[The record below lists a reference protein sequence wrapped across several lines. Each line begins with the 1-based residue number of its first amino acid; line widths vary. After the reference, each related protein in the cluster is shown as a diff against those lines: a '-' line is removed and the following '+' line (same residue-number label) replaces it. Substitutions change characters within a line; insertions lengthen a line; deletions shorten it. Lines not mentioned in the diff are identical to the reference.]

1 MNRPATPYD
10 ELRYPGKFYPQASPG
25 RIGSVA
31 ALFGLRPPPLATS
44 RILELGCGEGG
55 HLVPIAAAC
64 PEASCLGIDA
74 SAAAIERARDF
85 AERAGVH
92 HCEFRAEDVRAF
104 PEDAGSFDYI
114 IVHGV
119 YSWVPEAAQ
128 QAILSICAR
137 HLAPEGLAYISYNAY
152 PGGHVR
158 QILRDLT
165 VFHTKDI
172 ADPAE
177 KVREARKV
185 CEFIVG
191 SMPPNTLER
200 QLFARVLGA
209 YTDSDALIR
218 YDLLAE
224 ENEPVYFLDFM
235 EGARALGL
243 QFVAESGFA
252 ARERVR
258 LPEPVQR
265 WLEAIPDRLVR
276 EQYLDFIGCSGFRQS
291 ILCRSN
297 RPLEAHPSP
306 GTLAQ
311 VYLRSS
317 LVPAAQDHLTDE
329 SEVTFRDAFGRELTC
344 SEPVPKLLYAELGA
358 AFPAA
363 LPYPQLRERI
373 EARLGPGASL
383 DALTEDKLVGLL
395 LQSDDTGALEMY
407 AQPPD
412 FPLEIG
418 AQPRASAVARLQA
431 ERGEA
436 LTVRG
441 ASGLLAADATLRTL
455 VGLLDGSRDA
465 PRLLRDWQRALG
477 VSEAPR
483 ADALERAL
491 RLLGEQGLLVA

>member
-1 MNRPATPYD
+1 MSSRSPYD
-10 ELRYPGKFYPQASPG
+10 ELHYPGKFYPQGAPS
-25 RIGSVA
+25 RIATA
-31 ALFGLRPPPLATS
+31 ATLFGVRAPPLATS

-55 HLVPIAAAC
+55 HLVPIAAAY
-64 PEASCLGIDA
+64 PQSSCLGIDSSA
-74 SAAAIERARDF
+74 SAIERARDY
-85 AERAGVH
+85 AERGGVSA
-92 HCEFRAEDVRAF
+92 CEFRAEDVRSF
-104 PEDAGSFDYI
+104 PEDAGQFDYI
-114 IVHGV
+114 LVHGV

-137 HLAPEGLAYISYNAY
+137 HLKPEGLAYLSYNAY

-158 QILRDLT
+158 QILRDLS

-172 ADPAE
+172 ADPHE
-177 KVREARKV
+177 KVREARQV
-185 CEFIVG
+185 CEFIIG
-191 SMPPNTLER
+191 AMPPNTLER
-200 QLFARVLGA
+200 QLFGRLLGA
-209 YTDSDALIR
+209 YNDSDALIR

-252 ARERVR
+252 ARERPR

-306 GTLAQ
+306 ATLAQ

-329 SEVTFRDAFGRELTC
+329 SEVKFRDAFGRELTC
-344 SEPVPKLLYAELGA
+344 SEPVPKLLYAQLGA

-363 LPYPQLRERI
+363 LPYRQVRERI
-373 EARLGPGASL
+373 EARQGFDGPL
-383 DALTEDKLVGLL
+383 DALTEGKLVSLL
-395 LQSDDTGALEMY
+395 LQSEDSGALEMY
-407 AQPPD
+407 AQPPS
-412 FPLEIG
+412 FPLEIA
-418 AQPRASAVARLQA
+418 AQPRVNAVARLQA

-441 ASGLLAADATLRTL
+441 ASGLLAADSTLRTL
-455 VGLLDGSRDA
+455 MGLLDGSRDSV
-465 PRLLRDWQRALG
+465 RLLRDWQRALG
-477 VSEAPR
+477 VSAAPHP
-483 ADALERAL
+483 DALERAL
-491 RLLGEQGLLVA
+491 RLLAGQGLLAD

>member
-1 MNRPATPYD
+1 MSSPTPYD
-10 ELRYPGKFYPQASPG
+10 ELRYPGKFYPQAAPS
-25 RIGSVA
+25 RIATVA
-31 ALFGLRPPPLATS
+31 ALFGLRPPALATS

-55 HLVPIAAAC
+55 HLVPIAAAY
-64 PEASCLGIDA
+64 PEARCLGIDA
-74 SAAAIERARDF
+74 SASAIERARDY
-85 AERAGVH
+85 AERAGVG
-92 HCEFRAEDVRAF
+92 HCAFRAEDVRAF
-104 PEDAGSFDYI
+104 PEDAGPFDYI
-114 IVHGV
+114 LVHGV

-177 KVREARKV
+177 KVREARQV

-191 SMPPNTLER
+191 AMPPNTLER
-200 QLFARVLGA
+200 QLFGRLLGA
-209 YTDSDALIR
+209 YNDSDALIR

-235 EGARALGL
+235 DGARALGL

-252 ARERVR
+252 ARERPR

-265 WLEAIPDRLVR
+265 WLDAIPDRLVR

-297 RPLEAHPSP
+297 RPLDARPSAA
-306 GTLAQ
+306 TLAQ

-317 LVPAAQDHLTDE
+317 LLPAEEDHLTDDRA
-329 SEVTFRDAFGRELTC
+329 VKFRDAFGRELTC

-363 LPYPQLRERI
+363 LPYPQLRAQI
-373 EARLGPGASL
+373 EARLGSGAPI
-383 DALTEDKLVGLL
+383 DTLTEGKLVSLL
-395 LQSDDTGALEMY
+395 LQSDDTGALELY
-407 AQPPD
+407 AEPPS
-412 FPLEIG
+412 FPLEVG
-418 AQPRASAVARLQA
+418 TQPQASAVARLQA
-431 ERGEA
+431 ELGEA

-455 VGLLDGSRDA
+455 VGLLDGSRDSV
-465 PRLLRDWQRALG
+465 RLLREWQRALG
-477 VSEAPR
+477 VSAAPHP
-483 ADALERAL
+483 DALERAL
-491 RLLGEQGLLVA
+491 RLLAGQGLLVG

>member
-25 RIGSVA
+25 RIGTVA

-85 AERAGVH
+85 AERAGVQ

-137 HLAPEGLAYISYNAY
+137 HLKPEGLAYLSYNAY

-172 ADPAE
+172 ADPHE
-177 KVREARKV
+177 KVREARQV

-191 SMPPNTLER
+191 AMPPNTLER
-200 QLFARVLGA
+200 QLFGRLLGA
-209 YTDSDALIR
+209 YNDSDALIR

-252 ARERVR
+252 ARERPR

-306 GTLAQ
+306 ATLAQ

-329 SEVTFRDAFGRELTC
+329 SEVKFRDAFGRELTC
-344 SEPVPKLLYAELGA
+344 SEPVPKLLYAQLGA

-363 LPYPQLRERI
+363 LPYRQVRERI
-373 EARLGPGASL
+373 EARQGFDGPL
-383 DALTEDKLVGLL
+383 DALTEGKLVSLL
-395 LQSDDTGALEMY
+395 LQSEDSGALEMY
-407 AQPPD
+407 AQPPS
-412 FPLEIG
+412 FPLEIA
-418 AQPRASAVARLQA
+418 AQPRVNAVARLQA

-441 ASGLLAADATLRTL
+441 ASGLLAADSTLRTL
-455 VGLLDGSRDA
+455 MGLLDGSRDSV
-465 PRLLRDWQRALG
+465 RLLRDWQRALG
-477 VSEAPR
+477 VSAAPHP
-483 ADALERAL
+483 DALERAL
-491 RLLGEQGLLVA
+491 RLLAGQGLLAD